1 MKKLVRTKDGMLAG
15 VCGGI
20 AQYFG
25 VDVTIIRLVWVIAS
39 LFLGAGFLG
48 LIAYIACA
56 LIIPK
61 EDDIID

>member
-1 MKKLVRTKDGMLAG
+1 MKKLVRVKNGMLSG

-25 VDVTIIRLVWVIAS
+25 VDPTLIRIGWVLVT
-39 LFLGAGFLG
+39 LFTAGMPG
-48 LIAYIACA
+48 VIAYIACMF
-56 LIIPK
+56 IIPI